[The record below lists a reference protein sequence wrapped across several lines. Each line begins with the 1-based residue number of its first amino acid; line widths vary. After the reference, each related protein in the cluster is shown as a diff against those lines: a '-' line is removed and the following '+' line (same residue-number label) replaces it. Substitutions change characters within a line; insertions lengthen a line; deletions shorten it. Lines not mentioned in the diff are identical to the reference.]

1 MSTAVIPVVIPQ
13 ASTPVSG
20 GANAAVSALAS
31 EQTSHSQPPGSGAA
45 AKNAAAICFHCG
57 LPVPAGTHW
66 QVAIESVARE
76 MCCPGCAAIAESIVE
91 SGLGDYYR
99 TRVGFSATAAGQE
112 RVPRDLVPEQLRLYD
127 SQRAITSTG
136 DEGPAVEAT
145 YSVEDIRCAACVW
158 LIEHKIAR
166 MPGVQAASMNFTTGR
181 LRVAW
186 LPASCK
192 PSDILNAL
200 RQIGYT
206 AYPFD
211 PARQGMQL
219 ERATKT
225 LFRRLFIAGLS
236 MMQVMMFALPV
247 YLATD
252 GTMDAATTSLMRWAM
267 LLLSVPALVY
277 SARPFYQGAW
287 TSLRNRL
294 PGMDV
299 PVTLG
304 IAAALAGSL
313 AAIWRGSGDVYFDSI
328 TMFIFFLLCSRYLEL
343 VARRKAASALE
354 ALHRALPASAW
365 LMPGYPADCEPV
377 LVPADQLR
385 EGDVILV
392 KPGETIAADGTLLE
406 GETSVD
412 LSLLTGESRAQRK
425 TVGASLP
432 GGAVNATQPVVVRV
446 ERVASESTLSG
457 LVRLTEKAGHTR
469 PQISLWADR
478 AAAWF
483 VTLLLLF
490 SVGVFVG
497 WQWVDPARA
506 WPVAIAVLVVSCPCA
521 LSLATPTA
529 LAVATERL
537 LRQGILVVQPHVLE
551 TLHRATHVVFDK
563 TGTLTVGRP
572 VLQRVEALEAAR
584 SEWCLQVAAAL
595 ERSSAHPLGWAIVE
609 AARAANATDAATG
622 SESRSGLGG
631 RSGTRETNGLNETNW
646 TNGRNGTEASSAPD
660 VCVVSSPVHHVA
672 GQGLEGVVDGM
683 RFRLGSMAFVQA
695 MCAWPTFHFAPTG
708 HELSA
713 KSSQADDATCV
724 YLGTDAGML
733 ARFVLVDA
741 LRSDSH
747 SVVQYFKGLGK
758 QVILLSGDRQ
768 EVAQNA
774 ASTLGMDAAH
784 GATLPEAK
792 VAFVQ
797 ALQKAGAVVAMVG
810 DGINDAAVLAAADV
824 SFAMGGGTA
833 LAQLNADCVLLS
845 GSLSSLCEVADSA
858 SRTFAVIRQNLAWAT
873 LYNVIAIPA
882 AAIGWINPWL
892 SAIGMSASSAVVV
905 ANALRLRRHKRQ
917 TAHND
922 GGISTGLPH
931 DASPW
936 RSVTPPTPPLRS
948 GVVPDRA

>member
-1 MSTAVIPVVIPQ
+1 MSGVASSVAGPVESFSGSAVSSPAFLAV
-13 ASTPVSG
+13 G
-20 GANAAVSALAS
+20 NAATGAKASDHGSYSTLSGSAA
-31 EQTSHSQPPGSGAA
+31 T
-45 AKNAAAICFHCG
+45 AKNAMAICFHCG
-57 LPVPAGTHW
+57 LPVPAGSHW
-66 QVAIESVARE
+66 QIAIESVARD
-76 MCCPGCAAIAESIVE
+76 MCCPGCAAVAESIVE
-91 SGLGDYYR
+91 SGFGDYYR
-99 TRVGFSATAAGQE
+99 TRTGFSSTAAGRDPLPQ
-112 RVPRDLVPEQLRLYD
+112 DLVPEHLRLYD
-127 SQRAITSTG
+127 SDFAITATG
-136 DEGPAVEAT
+136 PEGPSVEAT
-145 YSVEDIRCAACVW
+145 FSVEDIRCAACVW
-158 LIEHKIAR
+158 LIEHRISR
-166 MPGVQAASMNFTTGR
+166 VPGVQAASMNFTTGR

-186 LPASCK
+186 ERAGCK

-277 SARPFYQGAW
+277 SAQPFYRGAW
-287 TSLRNRL
+287 TSLQNRL

-313 AAIWRGSGDVYFDSI
+313 AAVWRGSGDVYFDSI
-328 TMFIFFLLCSRYLEL
+328 TMFIFFLLCSRYVEL

-365 LMPGYPADCEPV
+365 LLPGYPASCEPV
-377 LVPADQLR
+377 LVPAGQLR

-392 KPGETIAADGTLLE
+392 KPGETIAADCTLLD

-412 LSLLTGESRAQRK
+412 LSLLTGESRAQHRS
-425 TVGASLP
+425 VGASLP
-432 GGAVNATQPVVVRV
+432 GGAVNAAQPVVVRV
-446 ERVASESTLSG
+446 DRVASDSTLSG
-457 LVRLTEKAGHTR
+457 LVRLTEKAGRTR
-469 PQISLWADR
+469 PQLSLWADR
-478 AAAWF
+478 VAAWF

-490 SVGVFVG
+490 AVGVFLG
-497 WQWVDPARA
+497 WQWVDPAQA

-529 LAVATERL
+529 LAVANERL
-537 LRQGILVVQPHVLE
+537 LRQGILVVQTHVLE
-551 TLHRATHVVFDK
+551 TLHRATHIVFDK

-584 SEWCLQVAAAL
+584 SAWCLQVAAAL
-595 ERSSAHPLGWAIVE
+595 ERSSAHPLGQAIVE
-609 AARAANATDAATG
+609 AARAANSASAGSAADG
-622 SESRSGLGG
+622 
-631 RSGTRETNGLNETNW
+631 TNGLHDTK
-646 TNGRNGTEASSAPD
+646 AASAPD
-660 VCVVSSPVHHVA
+660 ICVATSPVHHVP

-695 MCAWPTFHFAPTG
+695 MCPWPTFHFAPTAQDAG
-708 HELSA
+708 AQSLSA
-713 KSSQADDATCV
+713 NDLTCV
-724 YLGTDAGML
+724 YLGTDAGLL
-733 ARFVLVDA
+733 ARFYLVDA
-741 LRSDSH
+741 LRTDAN
-747 SVVQYFKGLGK
+747 SVVHYFKTLGK

-768 EVAQNA
+768 EVTQSV
-774 ASTLGMDAAH
+774 ASALGIDAAY
-784 GATLPEAK
+784 GATLPEGK

-845 GSLSSLCEVADSA
+845 GRLSSLCEVADTA

-882 AAIGWINPWL
+882 AAVGWINPWL
-892 SAIGMSASSAVVV
+892 SAVGMSVSSAVVV
-905 ANALRLRRHKRQ
+905 ANALRLRQHRRQ
-917 TAHND
+917 AAQVAGGEAAD
-922 GGISTGLPH
+922 GLH
-931 DASPW
+931 DSRAW
-936 RSVTPPTPPLRS
+936 GAAMPPQPLYS
-948 GVVPDRA
+948 GVVRDKA